1 MKQLFPRANTPR
13 WIIFLI
19 DLTLCVFGLF
29 IAYLVRFEFAVPK
42 EEWDLAVKFIPVYI
56 AIRGIAFFFGKTYSG
71 IIRYTGSQDAIR
83 IFVVLSLGSLLFFAL
98 NVVAHGLFKSIFLV
112 PTSVIII
119 DYLLS
124 LFALIIFRLAV
135 KMIYAEVTKER
146 KEKKRIVVFGAG
158 EGALILKRTLDKDAS
173 AEYEVMAFFD
183 DDTRKAGKQLEGI
196 RIYPTADL
204 EDWLNHHD
212 VEDLFISLPDIGVER
227 KRELADLAV
236 RHKLKLKHVPHAR
249 NWINGSLSANQIRT
263 VQYEDLLGREE
274 IHIESPRV
282 RNFVQ
287 GKRVLITGAA
297 GSIGSE
303 IVRQILMFNP
313 EGVLALDAAETPM
326 FQLGRLNEMA
336 VESGKLELVIGDI
349 RNETRMVRVFEHFK
363 PEVVFHAAA
372 YKHVPLMEE
381 NPAEAVFTNVFGTKL
396 VIELS
401 QRFNVSNF
409 VLIST
414 DKAVNP
420 TNIMGASK
428 RIAELIVQSKAGALR
443 SVVTRFGNVLGSNGS
458 VIPVFRKQIEQGGP
472 VTVTHPDIERFF
484 MTIPEAVQLV
494 LEAASGDGDNE
505 IVVFD
510 MGKQIKIAELARKMI
525 LLSGLE
531 PNVDIQIEYTGLRPG
546 EKLYEEVLAS
556 EENLKAT
563 HHPKIL
569 KANPRTI
576 NESELNEKLILLH
589 QAALAQDNM
598 LLVSIMKELVPEF
611 KSNNSTYSQLD

>member
-1 MKQLFPRANTPR
+1 MKQFFPRANTPR

-19 DLTLCVFGLF
+19 DLTLCVFALF

-56 AIRGIAFFFGKTYSG
+56 VIRGIAFFFGKTYSG

-83 IFVVLSLGSLLFFAL
+83 IFVVLSLGSLLFFGL
-98 NVVAHGLFKSIFLV
+98 NVIANGIFKTIFLV

-135 KMIYAEVTKER
+135 KMVYAEVTKER

-173 AEYEVMAFFD
+173 SEYAVMAFFD
-183 DDTRKAGKQLEGI
+183 DDTRKGGKQLEGI
-196 RIYPTADL
+196 RIYPSADL
-204 EDWLNHHD
+204 EDWLSNHD
-212 VEDLFISLPDIGVER
+212 VEDIFISVPDLGVER
-227 KRELADLAV
+227 KMELADLAV

-274 IHIESPRV
+274 IHIESQRV

-287 GKRVLITGAA
+287 GKRVLVTGAA

-326 FQLGRLNEMA
+326 FQLGRLNEMS
-336 VESGKLELVIGDI
+336 VDSGKLELVIGDI
-349 RNETRMVRVFEHFK
+349 RNETRMVRVFEHFN

-396 VIELS
+396 MIELS
-401 QRFNVSNF
+401 QRFGVFNF

-472 VTVTHPDIERFF
+472 VTVTHPEIERFF

-576 NESELNEKLILLH
+576 NEHELNEKLILLH
-589 QAALAQDNM
+589 HAALAQDNM
-598 LLVSIMKELVPEF
+598 LLVRIMKELVPEF

>member
-1 MKQLFPRANTPR
+1 M
-13 WIIFLI
+13 I
-19 DLTLCVFGLF
+19 DLTLCVFALF
-29 IAYLVRFEFAVPK
+29 IAYLVRFEFSVPK
-42 EEWDLAVKFIPVYI
+42 EEWSLALKFIPIYVTV
-56 AIRGIAFFFGKTYSG
+56 RGSAFFLGKTFSG

-83 IFVVLSLGSLLFFAL
+83 IFVVLSMGSILFFSFNLIAKGVF
-98 NVVAHGLFKSIFLV
+98 NSVFLV
-112 PTSVIII
+112 PTSVVII

-135 KMIYAEVTKER
+135 KTIYAEVTKER

-173 AEYEVMAFFD
+173 SEYEVLAFFD
-183 DDTRKAGKQLEGI
+183 DDSRKAGKLLEGI
-196 RIYPTADL
+196 RIYASTDL
-204 EDWLNHHD
+204 ETWLNKHE
-212 VEDLFISLPDIGVER
+212 VEDLFISIPEISVER
-227 KRELADLAV
+227 KRELADVAL

-274 IHIESPRV
+274 IHLDSPRV
-282 RNFVQ
+282 RSFLS
-287 GKRVLITGAA
+287 GKRILVTGAA

-303 IVRQILMFNP
+303 IVRQILLLNP
-313 EGVLALDAAETPM
+313 AGVLALDAAETPM
-326 FQLGRLNEMA
+326 FQLGRANEDA
-336 VESGKLELVIGDI
+336 VHAGLLELVIGDI
-349 RNETRMVRVFEHFK
+349 RNETRMNRVFEHFK
-363 PEVVFHAAA
+363 PHVVFHAAA

-396 VIELS
+396 LLDLS
-401 QRFNVSNF
+401 HRHQVNHF

-428 RIAELIVQSKAGALR
+428 RIAELIVQSSSSTLK

-494 LEAASGDGDNE
+494 LEAASGEGENE

-510 MGKQIKIAELARKMI
+510 MGKQIKIAELAQKMI

-556 EENLKAT
+556 DENLKPT

-569 KANPRTI
+569 KAFPRSM
-576 NESELNEKLILLH
+576 NETELNEKLQRLL
-589 QAALAQDNM
+589 QAAQAQDNM
-598 LLVSIMKELVPEF
+598 QLAGVMKELVPEF
-611 KSNNSTYSQLD
+611 KSNNSTFSQLD